1 VGSAADAL
9 VGLAVGALVVGRAV
23 GAGDGEDDIAVRVG
37 EWVTLSTTGAPNI
50 CACVGARVGAA
61 EGAAEVDA
69 RATVEVR
76 STQNKCEKRTCERT
90 CCHNRRTAIVAPSS
104 YV

>member
-69 RATVEVR
+69 RATIEVR
-76 STQNKCEKRTCERT
+76 HKTNARNAHARGLAVT
-90 CCHNRRTAIVAPSS
+90 IGAPPLLPPPLMF
-104 YV
+104 